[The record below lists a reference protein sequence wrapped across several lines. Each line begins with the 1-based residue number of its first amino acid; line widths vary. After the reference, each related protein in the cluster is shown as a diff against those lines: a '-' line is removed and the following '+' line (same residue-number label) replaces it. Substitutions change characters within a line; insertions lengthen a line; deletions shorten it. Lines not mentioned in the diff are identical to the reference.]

1 MIMVMGQMTLTTEEK
16 IRLAKKFNSF
26 AQSKKLKV
34 RISLLPS
41 AKHTPLEVIHDK
53 GKGPLGS

>member
-1 MIMVMGQMTLTTEEK
+1 MNKVMGQMTLSTEEK
-16 IRLAKKFNSF
+16 IRLAKTFNARF
-26 AQSKKLKV
+26 GHLNQAR

-41 AKHTPLEVIHDK
+41 AKQTPLEVIQKK